1 MTVGGAQHG
10 AQGREILLVYDQ
22 ECPVC
27 DAYCRSLH
35 IRESAGELRLINA
48 REDTAFM
55 ADLTR
60 LRLDIDQGMVVV
72 VGGTLHYGADA
83 IHALARL
90 SGASGVFGRINYW
103 LFTSQSRSQHLY
115 PLFRSARNLLLKALG
130 KTKINN
136 LQLPDNGR
144 F

>member
-1 MTVGGAQHG
+1 MMLRGGQRG
-10 AQGREILLVYDQ
+10 ANGHEILLVYDQ

-55 ADLTR
+55 ADITR
-60 LRLDIDQGMVVV
+60 LGLDIDQGMVVV
-72 VGGTLHYGADA
+72 AGGTLHYGADA

-90 SGASGVFGRINYW
+90 SSASSVFGRINYW
-103 LFTSQSRSQHLY
+103 LFTSQSRSQRLY
-115 PLFRSARNLLLKALG
+115 PLLRSARNLLLKALG

-136 LQLPDNGR
+136 LQLPDHGR